1 MNSRWSTEEKNKLI
15 KLYSNK
21 KTFAEIGKILKRSSN
36 AIKLRIETIIYTNL
50 EKGKNPKDIAKSL
63 NIDIDTLK
71 QHYYSHKSFKQN
83 RNEKVID
90 INFDDNI
97 NTKIKTK
104 NSIEEENIILEEIL
118 KNYKMKKEIKKLY
131 KENKL
136 DKNHKLIYEKL
147 FKK

>member
-1 MNSRWSTEEKNKLI
+1 MNSKWSAEEKNKLI

-21 KTFAEIGKILKRSSN
+21 KTFAEIGKILNRSAN

-50 EKGKNPKDIAKSL
+50 EKGKKPKDIAKSL

-90 INFDDNI
+90 INFDNI
-97 NTKIKTK
+97 HNNK
-104 NSIEEENIILEEIL
+104 NNKNKNNLEQENIILEEIL

-136 DKNHKLIYEKL
+136 DKTHKLIYEKL
-147 FKK
+147 FM